1 MKQYQHQK
9 FLLQCDY
16 AKLDMKNFFQSMP
29 ADTPL
34 YLREYNLFD
43 YPIYRRNIPLSVL
56 DGKVDSQQDFD
67 AVVKKVKYVDELYL
81 VDDRRKSESILVQ
94 NHASATKRAF
104 LWHFLNAG
112 IRCFIAK

>member
-9 FLLQCDY
+9 FLLQCGY
-16 AKLDMKNFFQSMP
+16 VKLEMKNFFQSMP

-34 YLREYNLFD
+34 YLREYDLFD

-56 DGKVDSQQDFD
+56 DGKVDSQRDFD

-81 VDDRRKSESILVQ
+81 VDDRKISESVFVQ
-94 NHASATKRAF
+94 KHAAATKKAY

-112 IRCFIAK
+112 IACYIAR